1 MNPLNNSNN
10 NDKNLYDAFFA
21 VSFAV
26 PFVLPTSIR
35 LKCITA
41 LDALSVNFMLLGSDA
56 VKWSSLGCVWFEDPT
71 GSGVTKMAGREA
83 SGQLFKLKALQNR
96 SLHNQLFGSS
106 GILEKKN
113 ITELEWMANMIF
125 EFLTVPMEVKG
136 ISSLPVMGANGSLL
150 LDFAGTARKVQIMTC
165 ARSATCRIA
174 LITGARLNALTT
186 VGA

>member
-1 MNPLNNSNN
+1 MDPLNNSNN

-21 VSFAV
+21 VCFAV
-26 PFVLPTSIR
+26 PFVLPTWKR

-71 GSGVTKMAGREA
+71 GSGVTKMAGKEA

-96 SLHNQLFGSS
+96 PLHNQLFGSS

-125 EFLTVPMEVKG
+125 EFLTVPMEVNFL
-136 ISSLPVMGANGSLL
+136 IVACLFSLESKDVSNFEEKP
-150 LDFAGTARKVQIMTC
+150 
-165 ARSATCRIA
+165 
-174 LITGARLNALTT
+174 
-186 VGA
+186 